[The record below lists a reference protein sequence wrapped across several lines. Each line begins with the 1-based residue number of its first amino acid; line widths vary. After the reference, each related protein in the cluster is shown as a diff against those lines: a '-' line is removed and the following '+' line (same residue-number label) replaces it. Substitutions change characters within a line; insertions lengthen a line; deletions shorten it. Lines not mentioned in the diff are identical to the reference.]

1 MRARRAVPRPPAAIV
16 RARRLRVVRWLV
28 AVFLTA
34 GSAPAAAQNLGKV
47 AREVTN
53 IEGDA
58 QQLVSSP
65 LRRSRLRGAH
75 YVEERLTDG
84 ELFYRLQD
92 YVRASIVFTDIVE
105 NHSGHRAHPDAM
117 FLLGESLFH
126 AGDYLGA
133 RTRFREVIRRSDESA
148 FRPYAA
154 KSLGRLIEIAIHTRD
169 FEHVE
174 DYFQR
179 LRRLPPKEIEAA
191 TAYFRAKYLYNKAVP
206 VRDVLREGAEGSPS
220 IDVATLEE
228 ARRAFEAVADGSP
241 YYAQARYFIG
251 VIHTLRNEFPQAI
264 EAFRRVL
271 RSRATT
277 PEQERVVDLTQL
289 ALGRL
294 YYETDRIQQAVEAY
308 QAVPRTSPHFTTALY
323 EIAWAYIRVGD
334 STKADRALEVLS
346 VVAPESPYIPDAK
359 VLRGNLLLRNGRLED
374 ASEVFGEVRQQFV
387 PIRRQLEEMI
397 AQRDDP
403 QAYFR
408 QLVRAN
414 MEAFDASAFLP
425 EEAQRWARFEGDVD
439 RALGVL
445 SDLSQAKQLVSETNS
460 LIQRLTAAIDAPNR
474 GSVFADLRR
483 HLESVTALRN
493 RAARAR
499 RALLAIEED
508 ELPSGN
514 SELASARAERRRLER
529 AMSGVPTED
538 EDFMD
543 RDDELRV
550 RYKALD
556 RELSRLK
563 VALMGMEA
571 KATAAERFLSDT
583 ADERDPEGLDAT
595 LGELGQHR
603 EAVEQYQA
611 EIDEIENLLEA
622 GRLQVG
628 VGDARYQRDDR
639 LRSEYNAAVA
649 RERELMREAGVR
661 LPPEIDRLFARIDK
675 VESLLDRHHAKVD
688 SIVDERV
695 ADIRKVLKEESQNL
709 EGYREQV
716 ASLEGETETVVAGI
730 AYENFNN
737 VRERF
742 YELVLEADVGRINVA
757 WARREEHRSRVD
769 LLSRERS
776 REMRTLDDEFREIM
790 DEDSAGG
797 GE

>member
-1 MRARRAVPRPPAAIV
+1 MRARRAVPRPPAAIG
-16 RARRLRVVRWLV
+16 RAGRLRAVLWLA
-28 AVFLTA
+28 AVFLVA
-34 GSAPAAAQNLGKV
+34 GRAPAAAQDLRKV
-47 AREVTN
+47 AREVTH

-58 QQLVSSP
+58 QQLASSP
-65 LRRSRLRGAH
+65 LRRSRLRGAN

-92 YVRASIVFTDIVE
+92 YVRASIIFTDIVE
-105 NHSGHRAHPDAM
+105 NHPKHRALPDAM
-117 FLLGESLFH
+117 FLLGEALFH

-133 RTRFREVIRRSDESA
+133 RTRFREIIRRSDESA
-148 FRPYAA
+148 FRPYAPR
-154 KSLGRLIEIAIHTRD
+154 SLGRLIEIAIHTRD

-179 LRRLPPKEIEAA
+179 LSRLPPKEIEAA
-191 TAYFRAKYLYNKAVP
+191 TSYFRAKYLYNKAVP
-206 VRDVLREGAEGSPS
+206 VRDVLREGAEGPAA
-220 IDVATLEE
+220 IDLGLLEE
-228 ARRAFEAVADGSP
+228 ARRAFEAVASGSP
-241 YYAQARYFIG
+241 YYSQARYFIG

-308 QAVPRTSPHFTTALY
+308 QSVPRTSPHFTTALY

-346 VVAPESPYIPDAK
+346 VVAPDSPYIPDAK
-359 VLRGNLLLRNGRLED
+359 VLRGNLLLRNGRLDD
-374 ASEVFGEVRQQFV
+374 ANEVFGEVRQQFV

-397 AQRDDP
+397 AQREDP
-403 QAYFR
+403 HAYFR
-408 QLVRAN
+408 ELVRAN

-439 RALGVL
+439 RALSVL
-445 SDLSQAKQLVSETNS
+445 SDLSQAKQLVAETND

-493 RAARAR
+493 RLARAR

-508 ELPSGN
+508 KLSGGGG
-514 SELASARAERRRLER
+514 ELAKVRANRRRLER
-529 AMSGVPTED
+529 ALSDAPTDD
-538 EDFMD
+538 EDFVD

-550 RYKALD
+550 RYKRLE

-571 KATAAERFLSDT
+571 KATAAERFLTDT
-583 ADERDPEGLDAT
+583 AAERDPDGVQAT
-595 LGELGQHR
+595 LGELAQHR
-603 EAVEQYQA
+603 EAVEQYRE
-611 EIDEIENLLEA
+611 EIREVENLLEA
-622 GRLQVG
+622 GQLQVG
-628 VGDARYQRDDR
+628 VGDVRYQRDDR
-639 LRSEYNAAVA
+639 LRKEYNAAVA
-649 RERELMREAGVR
+649 RERELMRGAGVR
-661 LPPEIDRLFARIDK
+661 LPPEIDRLFGRVDK
-675 VESLLDRHHAKVD
+675 VEALLDRHQAKVD

-695 ADIRKVLKEESQNL
+695 ADIRKVLNEETQNL

-730 AYENFNN
+730 AYENFND

-742 YELVLEADVGRINVA
+742 YDLVLEADVGRINVA

-769 LLSRERS
+769 MLSRERS

-790 DEDSAGG
+790 DEGSAGE